1 MGGGAAGAEIDRYDP
16 SLGAPPGALVLATSG
31 PLSDAYL
38 LAAEDVY
45 ESIPG
50 IGGTE
55 QSRVRADI
63 VLCPLPGGG
72 GVFSV
77 GSIAYTGSL
86 SHNRYDNNVAR
97 LTGNVLKRFLHPEAL
112 DVIIDCN

>member
-1 MGGGAAGAEIDRYDP
+1 
-16 SLGAPPGALVLATSG
+16 
-31 PLSDAYL
+31 
-38 LAAEDVY
+38 
-45 ESIPG
+45 
-50 IGGTE
+50 
-55 QSRVRADI
+55 
-63 VLCPLPGGG
+63 
-72 GVFSV
+72 V